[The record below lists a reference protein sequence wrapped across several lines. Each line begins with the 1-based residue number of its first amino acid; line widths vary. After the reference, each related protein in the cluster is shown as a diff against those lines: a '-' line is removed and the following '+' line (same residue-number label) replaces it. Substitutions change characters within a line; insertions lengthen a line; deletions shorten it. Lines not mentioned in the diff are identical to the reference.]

1 MSLDKLEKY
10 IEILL
15 HLYLNKTATRN
26 QIADKYQITYSTLS
40 SLFNKWIDEGYIV
53 KVDIEITY
61 AGEDRYG
68 YQITEKG
75 IGYLKNMQEKL
86 NKTLKK

>member
-15 HLYLNKTATRN
+15 YLYVNKTSTRN
-26 QIADKYQITYSTLS
+26 QIVDKYQITYSTLS
-40 SLFNKWIDEGYIV
+40 SLFNKWIDGGYIL

-68 YQITEKG
+68 YQITKKG
-75 IGYLKNMQEKL
+75 IGYLKNLQGRL
-86 NKTLKK
+86 NKTLKQ

>member
-1 MSLDKLEKY
+1 MSLRKIEKY

-15 HLYLNKTATRN
+15 YLFSNKTATRN
-26 QIADKYQITYSTLS
+26 QIAKEFRVKYSTLS
-40 SLFNKWIDEGYIV
+40 SLFKKWIGEGYIS
-53 KVDIEITY
+53 KVEINITY

-75 IGYLKNMQEKL
+75 IFFLKNLHNRFSEI
-86 NKTLKK
+86 LK